1 MNYLLSKMICI
12 QGQDRTLPF
21 TNPRV
26 KRQSGHYTLRA
37 AEGAFRCGKGRP
49 VQRSIKPVPG
59 KAFREVEGRPTWE
72 LTMPATALAFPRG
85 GASSTICAR
94 VKNANLATPYRSLAL
109 SRRKPNLQGTS
120 RFRQGAV
127 QLRSRKPTLLR
138 NRRSGQPQGQ
148 RQARPFA
155 REESESAKGPFKPQG
170 GLLQGN
176 RSAESEKIGTGEHQ

>member
-1 MNYLLSKMICI
+1 MPPKERFDAGRAPRTTAHQARAR
-12 QGQDRTLPF
+12 QGVSRGRGPPDMEADHTRHGTG
-21 TNPRV
+21 V
-26 KRQSGHYTLRA
+26 SA
-37 AEGAFRCGKGRP
+37 GAPISAFS
-49 VQRSIKPVPG
+49 RSI
-59 KAFREVEGRPTWE
+59 RGRFDAGRVNLYAASHHE
-72 LTMPATALAFPRG
+72 G

-109 SRRKPNLQGTS
+109 SHRKPNLQGTS

-155 REESESAKGPFKPQG
+155 REESESAKDPFKPQG
-170 GLLQGN
+170 G
-176 RSAESEKIGTGEHQ
+176 SFGEIARPKPRR

>member
-1 MNYLLSKMICI
+1 MPPKERFDAGRAPRTTAHQARAR
-12 QGQDRTLPF
+12 QGVSRGRGPPDMEADHTRHGTG
-21 TNPRV
+21 V
-26 KRQSGHYTLRA
+26 SA
-37 AEGAFRCGKGRP
+37 GAPISAFS
-49 VQRSIKPVPG
+49 RSI
-59 KAFREVEGRPTWE
+59 RGRFDAGRVNLYAASHHE
-72 LTMPATALAFPRG
+72 G

-109 SRRKPNLQGTS
+109 SHRKPNLQGTS

-155 REESESAKGPFKPQG
+155 REESEYAKDPFKPQG
-170 GLLQGN
+170 GSF
-176 RSAESEKIGTGEHQ
+176 REIVRPKPRR

>member
-1 MNYLLSKMICI
+1 M
-12 QGQDRTLPF
+12 P
-21 TNPRV
+21 PRE
-26 KRQSGHYTLRA
+26 RFNARRA
-37 AEGAFRCGKGRP
+37 APHNSPSSPCPARRFTRSRAARHGSRPCPPRHRRFCEGAPISAFS
-49 VQRSIKPVPG
+49 RSI
-59 KAFREVEGRPTWE
+59 RGRFDAGRVNLYAASHHE
-72 LTMPATALAFPRG
+72 G

-109 SRRKPNLQGTS
+109 SHRKPDLQGTS

-155 REESESAKGPFKPQG
+155 RKESESAKDPFKPQG
-170 GLLQGN
+170 GSF
-176 RSAESEKIGTGEHQ
+176 REIARPKPRR